1 MPMFPLITGDTST
14 TSGGIVFLA
23 DTCNVESIVDMAT
36 LKAKEMGA
44 ERLDNLVSD
53 RTSVWIPPFFW
64 YKAAQ
69 VSGNAIK

>member
-1 MPMFPLITGDTST
+1 
-14 TSGGIVFLA
+14 VFLA